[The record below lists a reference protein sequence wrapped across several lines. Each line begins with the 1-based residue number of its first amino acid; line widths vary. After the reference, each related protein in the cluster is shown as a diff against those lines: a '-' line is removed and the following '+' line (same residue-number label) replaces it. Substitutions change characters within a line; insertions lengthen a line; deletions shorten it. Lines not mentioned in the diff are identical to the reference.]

1 MRIFARFFYFKRAI
15 CDDFVRFVAI
25 VHGDFSHVCYIVTTS
40 HCHNKGVVECA
51 SVVGECESKGQPAV
65 RRGLVFLKLTLF
77 YNNIY

>member
-1 MRIFARFFYFKRAI
+1 MRVFARFFHFKRAI

-25 VHGDFSHVCYIVTTS
+25 VHEEFSHVCYIVTSS
-40 HCHNKGVVECA
+40 HCHNKGVEECA
-51 SVVGECESKGQPAV
+51 SVDGECESKGRPAV